1 MTAPVLQHLLAQPF
15 IQQRYYVSDVD
26 GRTFNGWYGVVLLID
41 LHLFISSVNVISF
54 PQSNMGRRLLVAD
67 IKLDEHELL
76 RLGTVHLESLGNQ
89 QERQNQLQISQNVF
103 NFSPATCILMGDFN
117 FNAHQQENIEQF
129 KALPNWIDVWAKL
142 IDSENPG
149 FTYDT
154 EENLMTKANSRATYR
169 SRIDRIILR
178 SQTMIPVEIQML
190 GTQPIGTQGQLNIYP
205 SDHFGLTAVFQ
216 KNKIK

>member
-1 MTAPVLQHLLAQPF
+1 
-15 IQQRYYVSDVD
+15 
-26 GRTFNGWYGVVLLID
+26 
-41 LHLFISSVNVISF
+41 
-54 PQSNMGRRLLVAD
+54 
-67 IKLDEHELL
+67 
-76 RLGTVHLESLGNQ
+76 
-89 QERQNQLQISQNVF
+89 
-103 NFSPATCILMGDFN
+103 MGDFN
-117 FNAHQQENIEQF
+117 FDAHQQENIEQF